1 MSLQGLGRRL
11 RMTISGALFL
21 SFLIASIAPANAAA
35 LLAAHDVIH
44 AMETAQH
51 VAAASPEISPS
62 GHHHTGMPCNNQ
74 DAAHGL
80 PCCSTG
86 GCSMVFGWIAAPA
99 NFAPFI
105 LPAVQTYL
113 NKALMPPDGL
123 QFPPTLRPPRHFV

>member
-1 MSLQGLGRRL
+1 MSLQSLGRRL

-21 SFLIASIAPANAAA
+21 SFLIASIAPANAAE
-35 LLAAHDVIH
+35 LLAAHDVMH

-51 VAAASPEISPS
+51 VAAASPQLSS
-62 GHHHTGMPCNNQ
+62 GVNHHTGTPCNGQ
-74 DAAHGL
+74 DGAHGL

-86 GCSMVFGWIAAPA
+86 GCSMVFGWIATPA
-99 NFAPFI
+99 NFALFI
-105 LPAVQTYL
+105 VPAAPVYL